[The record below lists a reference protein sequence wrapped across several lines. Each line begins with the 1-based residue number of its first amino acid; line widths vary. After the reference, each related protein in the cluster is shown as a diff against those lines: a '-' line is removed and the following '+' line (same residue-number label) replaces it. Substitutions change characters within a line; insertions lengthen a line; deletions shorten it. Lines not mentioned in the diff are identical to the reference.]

1 MYYKHHKMLK
11 KKANCFTFAFIS
23 DILYPGKDAGEV
35 FVMAQVLVN
44 FRLEEEDKKGMEEVC
59 RDLGMSMST
68 AFTIFAKKMRRERRI
83 PFEVSIDPFYSDSNI
98 SYLNKVLSEID
109 SGKAKLAEHPLI
121 EDERKFKRLVEPE
134 N

>member
-1 MYYKHHKMLK
+1 
-11 KKANCFTFAFIS
+11 
-23 DILYPGKDAGEV
+23 
-35 FVMAQVLVN
+35 MAQVLVN

-109 SGKAKLAEHPLI
+109 SGKAKLAEHELI
-121 EDERKFKRLVEPE
+121 EG
-134 N
+134 